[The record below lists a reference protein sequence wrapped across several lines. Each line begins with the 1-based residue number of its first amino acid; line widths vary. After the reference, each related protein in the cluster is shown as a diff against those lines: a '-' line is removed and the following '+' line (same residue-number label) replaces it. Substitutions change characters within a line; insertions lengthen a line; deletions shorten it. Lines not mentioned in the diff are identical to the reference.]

1 MRGYN
6 LLTRN
11 GYALVYVLTAMALG
25 VSTAGTHL
33 GLWSFG
39 DVIWWP
45 ALLFLA
51 LVFGLEIHSYFE
63 RN

>member
-1 MRGYN
+1 MRGYT

-11 GYALVYVLTAMALG
+11 GYALVYMLTALALG
-25 VSTAGTHL
+25 VSTVGTLL
-33 GLWSFG
+33 GLWAFG

-45 ALLFLA
+45 ALLFLV
-51 LVFGLEIHSYFE
+51 LVVGLEIHSYFE